1 MQTSPPVQS
10 SLSEAVLDHNQRFE
24 DAHQRVRAA
33 LEAALALAHPA
44 AEPGPAPLNTPPLDP
59 APLEHV
65 RRRFERSFDP
75 LTREEPQQAAA
86 LLVVGEYL
94 IMLRSRLLASTAR
107 SQPEHEPARPP
118 HAADVSSMHELL
130 FGYRPHD
137 DESRWCL
144 PTHETIEH
152 GDYEDY
158 FDFLQIKQVRRML
171 TSFAAT
177 IAHLRRCP
185 DPLAELNALENISAG
200 NRPAHYH
207 GRSPHNGPV
216 RREDDTA
223 GDQR

>member
-10 SLSEAVLDHNQRFE
+10 SLSDAALDHNERFE

-33 LEAALALAHPA
+33 VEAALALAHPA
-44 AEPGPAPLNTPPLDP
+44 AASVPTPLDPSPLDP

-94 IMLRSRLLASTAR
+94 IMLRSRLLASTAL
-107 SQPEHEPARPP
+107 SQTEHEPARPLN
-118 HAADVSSMHELL
+118 AEDVSSMHELL

-144 PTHETIEH
+144 PTQETIEH

-158 FDFLQIKQVRRML
+158 FDFLQFKQVRRML

-185 DPLAELNALENISAG
+185 DPHAELNALENISAG
-200 NRPAHYH
+200 NPLAPYH
-207 GRSPHNGPV
+207 GRSPHNGPE